1 MKCKELKV
9 LVLNADFMPLN
20 LVPMSTISWQDAFT
34 IITKGNAT
42 PVKYYEDEFISTPS
56 TKYPLPS
63 VIVLKTYKHFTKH
76 AKLSKYNIKL
86 RDDFKCQYCGLRHSA
101 RSLTIDHVY
110 PKSMG
115 GKNTWDNLVAACKS
129 CNQSKKNNHKIIPKN
144 KPYKPTYYELAKKLM
159 SHKSV
164 ENEDWAQ
171 YVEYLTNKK

>member
-1 MKCKELKV
+1 MKQDRKV

-20 LVPMSTISWQDAFT
+20 LVPMSAVPWQDAFT

-42 PVKYYEDEFISTPS
+42 PVKYYEDEFIHTPT

-76 AKLSKYNIKL
+76 AKWSKYNVKL

-101 RSLTIDHVY
+101 RSLTIDHVF

-115 GKNTWDNLVAACKS
+115 GKHSWTNSVTACKS
-129 CNQSKKNNHKIIPKN
+129 CNQGKENNHKIVPKH
-144 KPYKPTYYELAKKLM
+144 KPYAPTYFQLAKKMLQ
-159 SHKSV
+159 HKSV
-164 ENEDWAQ
+164 ENEDWKQ
-171 YVEYLTNKK
+171 YVEYLAVKK